1 MGQFRADV
9 HMSRASPPIAGMN
22 RVTKSF
28 GNKLTY
34 NSTLKCHFA
43 FLDVYQSRYYKSF
56 IPVDLHGQPHMK
68 RPLVSECRII

>member
-9 HMSRASPPIAGMN
+9 HMSRASPPS
-22 RVTKSF
+22 RDESCHKKF
-28 GNKLTY
+28 WKKLTY

>member
-28 GNKLTY
+28 GKNL
-34 NSTLKCHFA
+34 
-43 FLDVYQSRYYKSF
+43 
-56 IPVDLHGQPHMK
+56 
-68 RPLVSECRII
+68 RIIQL